1 MVSPN
6 QFLNLYDQFIETVD
20 LFKKTTRINLRS
32 QQLSLLNCRISLM
45 GRRTSLLSRWICLTN
60 HRVFVLKIKDIAP
73 MLESFAFYLSI
84 TFFEQF
90 NMASTI
96 GINNVTK
103 AIARLV
109 FKMWDIYQEIIKN
122 LCWSLTFSANFNINN
137 FLAFLA
143 YCCRE
148 FIAFRVR
155 LHETW
160 SELKPVWKL

>member
-103 AIARLV
+103 AKNKKKVWPSVLTLTWTILV
-109 FKMWDIYQEIIKN
+109 
-122 LCWSLTFSANFNINN
+122 
-137 FLAFLA
+137 FLA
-143 YCCRE
+143 YCCSE
-148 FIAFRVR
+148 IIAFRAR
-155 LHETW
+155 LHEIW